1 MLSVQTPNQLI
12 ADSYKLFQL
21 NEKRG
26 LSNAIKDLVKEKNE
40 NNTLLKVV
48 KFRQLVTPYTD
59 LRWLPAV
66 DKDCDIFCTKS
77 FMPLVHELECALPRC
92 NSIRI
97 ICISRCFVEQ
107 KYN

>member
-26 LSNAIKDLVKEKNE
+26 LSSLSNAIKDLVKEKNE

-77 FMPLVHELECALPRC
+77 FMPFAHIFECALPGGY
-92 NSIRI
+92 SIHI
-97 ICISRCFVEQ
+97 ICISNLFC
-107 KYN
+107 